1 MTATFGKSR
10 TICASAAQL
19 SSRAKMS
26 SKIDIFAQAPAY
38 IDIMETVPYLR
49 EATAIIIKKVRNE
62 AGLSQSE
69 LADFAGLSRSYIAAV
84 EAGKSGFSG
93 DALFLIADV
102 LKIPASDIVTQI
114 DALKKKK
121 PTLSELEPGRP
132 RKQKS

>member
-1 MTATFGKSR
+1 
-10 TICASAAQL
+10 
-19 SSRAKMS
+19 MS
-26 SKIDIFAQAPAY
+26 INIDIFMQAHGY
-38 IDIMETVPYLR
+38 IDTMETVSYLR
-49 EATAIIIKKVRNE
+49 EATAITLKSIRTN

-102 LKIPASDIVTQI
+102 LKISPADVIAQI
-114 DALKKKK
+114 DTLRKKK

-132 RKQKS
+132 RKSKD